1 MIEFGSIVLVPFP
14 FTDLSR
20 AKMRPALVVSR
31 TDHAG
36 DDVIVCCITSAHK
49 QHDPCSMIVE
59 PTKANGLKATSTIRF
74 DKIVTLHSSIIHG
87 KLGTVDA
94 KTLRSCVGVFQSVFG
109 FF

>member
-1 MIEFGSIVLVPFP
+1 MLEFGSIVLVPFP

-36 DDVIVCCITSAHK
+36 DDVVVCCITSAQK
-49 QHDPCSMIVE
+49 QHDPCSVAIE

-74 DKIVTLHSSIIHG
+74 DKIVTLHSSIIRG

-94 KTLRSCVGVFQSVFG
+94 KTLRNCAPVFQSVFG
-109 FF
+109 F